1 MEWTGSSRC
10 ATSVIN
16 TPLPRQAS
24 SAGVRSL
31 FIRIFLWFWAAT
43 VLLVA
48 VLIGTVYLTEPD
60 VQTPHWRSLTRSFLN
75 LYSQD
80 AASRYE
86 LHGCAGLQSFFERHE
101 PFPE

>member
-1 MEWTGSSRC
+1 M
-10 ATSVIN
+10 
-16 TPLPRQAS
+16 
-24 SAGVRSL
+24 RSL

-48 VLIGTVYLTEPD
+48 VLLGTVYLTEPD
-60 VQTPHWRSLTRSFLN
+60 IQTPHWRSLTRSFLN

-86 LHGCAGLQSFFERHE
+86 LHGVPAYNRFSIARNLFRRWKTLVF
-101 PFPE
+101 